1 MTLSDEILEALRDEQ
16 LPSFSVMAPFGGLP
30 GIPDL
35 AVIVESATSEQ
46 ALDAL
51 RAAQLPVRSVECVA
65 PGFIH
70 VWFR

>member
-1 MTLSDEILEALRDEQ
+1 MTLNDDILEALNEQQ

-35 AVIVESATSEQ
+35 AVIVHSDSTEK
-46 ALDAL
+46 ALTAL
-51 RAAQLPVRSVECVA
+51 RAAQLPVRSVECMA

-70 VWFR
+70 IWFR